1 MVYYSSLFVNLIMG
15 KVLQANFN
23 TINLELSNK
32 KYNCWCQELVGTF
45 LTSKKLFDFNLRK
58 EKQILMKF
66 NIK

>member
-1 MVYYSSLFVNLIMG
+1 MVHCHTSDIYIYFTISLLG
-15 KVLQANFN
+15 SK
-23 TINLELSNK
+23 TIFF
-32 KYNCWCQELVGTF
+32 NCWCQELVGTF